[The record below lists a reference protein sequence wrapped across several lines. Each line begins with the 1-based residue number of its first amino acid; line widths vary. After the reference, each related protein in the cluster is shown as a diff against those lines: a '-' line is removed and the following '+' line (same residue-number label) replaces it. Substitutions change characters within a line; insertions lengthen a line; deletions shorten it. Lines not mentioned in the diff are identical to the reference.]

1 MHIYPDLGLGNLFQS
16 DNKSN
21 KGKQVELHQTK
32 TKEILNKMKRRP
44 TGWEKTFA
52 NHVSIRLVYIVYTKV
67 VYVMLRRFSRV

>member
-32 TKEILNKMKRRP
+32 KFLYSKGDNQQNEQ
-44 TGWEKTFA
+44 A
-52 NHVSIRLVYIVYTKV
+52 NYG
-67 VYVMLRRFSRV
+67 

>member
-32 TKEILNKMKRRP
+32 TKEILNKMKRQP
-44 TGWEKTFA
+44 TRWEKTFA
-52 NHVSIRLVYIVYTKV
+52 NQVSDKRLISKN
-67 VYVMLRRFSRV
+67 